1 MKLVTNET
9 TVETSEQFEEH
20 KFQIADERIYI

>member
-1 MKLVTNET
+1 MKLTDNSV
-9 TVETSEQFEEH
+9 TVETSEQFQEH